1 MKAFVITLQ
10 QSELARRIANE
21 SINAANNF
29 GINAEIYPAV
39 LGYDSNPLFKKYNIT
54 QYLNHTIAVKSGHQ
68 GCFLSHF
75 ELWLKCI
82 ELDQPII
89 ILEHDGIFIRPLPND
104 ILENFYEICRLDAF
118 DRWLPGYNQ
127 KIQNSLNKSIDYN
140 GNPTAV
146 YYHSSGNYYVGAYGY
161 IVKPQ
166 GAVKLVRFARERGI
180 VCTEAH
186 IGSNIVDIVNVSAT
200 IVRLHEH
207 YIDRGYEDSATN
219 DLYLF
224 VKEQE
229 NIFNLKY
236 ISPSNY
242 KKLYGD
248 FV

>member
-1 MKAFVITLQ
+1 MRAFIITLI
-10 QSELARRIANE
+10 QSVLACKIAEE
-21 SINAANNF
+21 SVTAAKEF
-29 GINAEIYPAV
+29 GIDAEIYPAV
-39 LGYDSNPLFKKYNIT
+39 IGYNSHKLFSKHGIT
-54 QYLNHTIAVKSGHQ
+54 QFLNYTIANKPGHQ

-82 ELDQPII
+82 ELNEPII
-89 ILEHDGIFIRPLPND
+89 ILEHDGIFIRSLPGD
-104 ILENFYEICRLDAF
+104 ILENFIEVCRLDAF

-127 KIQNSLNKSIDYN
+127 QVEYSLNEAIGYN
-140 GNPTAV
+140 GKPTAV
-146 YYHSSGNYYVGAYGY
+146 HYHSSGNYYVGAYGY

-166 GAVKLVRFARERGI
+166 GAEKLVKFARERGI

-186 IGSNIVDIVNVSAT
+186 IGSKVVDIVNVSAT
-200 IVRLHEH
+200 VVRLHEH
-207 YIDRGYEDSATN
+207 YVDRGVEDSATD
-219 DLYLF
+219 DLSQF
-224 VKEQE
+224 VKDQE